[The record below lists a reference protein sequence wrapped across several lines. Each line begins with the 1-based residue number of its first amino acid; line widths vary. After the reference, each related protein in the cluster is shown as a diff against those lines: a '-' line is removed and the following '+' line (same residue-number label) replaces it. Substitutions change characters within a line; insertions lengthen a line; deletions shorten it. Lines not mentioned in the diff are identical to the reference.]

1 MLRIQ
6 EQEERAAES
15 LRNEGT
21 DGARVVEA
29 GSAVKEAL
37 GKLPYP
43 LIRVSESAKLAAAN
57 LARVAQKGYRE
68 THGRIDNFSALA
80 AAYATY
86 QEIQSGADAKPQTDE
101 RPDEAYMSATFAGI
115 REALAHKSGD
125 MPTGCFRCEW
135 PARWLYSGSL
145 WIRHE
150 GNRHYLVFTDASG
163 HSTEYRIW
171 FCPYCGKKF

>member
-1 MLRIQ
+1 MLRVQ

-21 DGARVVEA
+21 DGARVVN
-29 GSAVKEAL
+29 L
-37 GKLPYP
+37 
-43 LIRVSESAKLAAAN
+43 LA
-57 LARVAQKGYRE
+57 LAREQHKQAHQRIGDLSPLRE
-68 THGRIDNFSALA
+68 AHK
-80 AAYATY
+80 TY
-86 QEIQSGADAKPQTDE
+86 QEIAADQGAHE
-101 RPDEAYMSATFAGI
+101 HPDEAYMFATFAGI
-115 REALAHKSGD
+115 REALTHKSGD
-125 MPTGCFRCEW
+125 MPKGCFQCER

-163 HSTEYRIW
+163 HSMEYRIW